1 MRTLGLIGQ
10 KIGMTSI
17 FAEDGK
23 LVPVTVVRAGPCSV
37 TQIKDENRD
46 GYCALQIGFDQV
58 PERKLNR
65 PEKGHQAKAGNGYY
79 RNLQEIRLDDVQ
91 GYETGQKLT
100 VDMFQVGERVKV
112 SGRSK
117 GKGFAG
123 VIKRWN
129 FGGAPATH
137 GAHKVHRQ
145 PGAIGQCADP
155 ARVFKG
161 KKMPG
166 QMGNRKV
173 TVSNLEVIDVR
184 PEDNVVLIRGQVP
197 GPRRSVVMIRKQG

>member
-91 GYETGQKLT
+91 GYETGQELT

>member
-17 FAEDGK
+17 FSEDGK
-23 LVPVTVVRAGPCSV
+23 LVPVTVLRAGPCSV
-37 TQIKDENRD
+37 TQIKDEDKD

-65 PEKGHQAKAGNGYY
+65 PDKGHQAKAGNGYY
-79 RNLQEIRLDDVQ
+79 RNLQELRLNDVQ
-91 GYETGQKLT
+91 GYELGQELT

-129 FGGAPATH
+129 FGGAPASH

-166 QMGNRKV
+166 HMGNRKV
-173 TVSNLEVIDVR
+173 TVSNLEVVDVR

-197 GPRRSVVMIRKQG
+197 GPRRSIVMIRKQG